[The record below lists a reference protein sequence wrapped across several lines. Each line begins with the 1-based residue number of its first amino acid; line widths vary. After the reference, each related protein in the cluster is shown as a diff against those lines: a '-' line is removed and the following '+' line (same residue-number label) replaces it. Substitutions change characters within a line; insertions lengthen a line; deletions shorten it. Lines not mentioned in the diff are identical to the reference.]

1 MILAGNTSIYGLR
14 KAQMDQHLVPKE
26 NIQIYCCIYNIET
39 ALRELIIKSLK
50 AIEGP
55 RWYKK
60 RLPGDVLKKYRE
72 GREYERNMKW
82 TQLVLHH
89 PIYYIDFTDLKKI
102 IGRQDNW
109 RDTFEG
115 IFVRKDILNST
126 LSELEFVRNRIAHN
140 RKVACEDVEIARGA
154 YTKLSEAI
162 GERKF
167 NKLIAKCTYAMD
179 ISERLTELQK
189 ESEAI
194 FLICKD
200 CKPLEKLRVWKS
212 VCGEW
217 WFDETYLGHKL
228 DEIVNYF
235 EIIEEY
241 ASLPRTRGSGH
252 RIELW
257 IESSDI
263 ETKYTNAQIQ
273 FSVLL
278 NIGGKNYGF
287 K

>member
-1 MILAGNTSIYGLR
+1 MKERGL
-14 KAQMDQHLVPKE
+14 PKVSKLE
-26 NIQIYCCIYNIET
+26 KQEVIDT
-39 ALRELIIKSLK
+39 RIIKEENGYVLINGILG
-50 AIEGP
+50 AVADQPLMTMEG
-55 RWYKK
+55 WK
-60 RLPGDVLKKYRE
+60 RA
-72 GREYERNMKW
+72 
-82 TQLVLHH
+82 
-89 PIYYIDFTDLKKI
+89 
-102 IGRQDNW
+102 DNL
-109 RDTFEG
+109 T
-115 IFVRKDILNST
+115 IKD
-126 LSELEFVRNRIAHN
+126 
-140 RKVACEDVEIARGA
+140 
-154 YTKLSEAI
+154 KL
-162 GERKF
+162 F

-252 RIELW
+252 RIESW

-278 NIGGKNYGF
+278 NIGGKN
-287 K
+287 